1 MIQLYH
7 NTNTNFDK
15 NGDIILLPDL
25 CEVTAGINRTWQ
37 LDIHHPIDEDGRW
50 KGIVNNAVIKAPSFK
65 PYGTQLWRIVQTE
78 KSDSGITATCDPI
91 CYDAAQEVFFIQKS
105 LNNLTA
111 QRALDSICQDTKY
124 RGYSN
129 ITGRHTTN
137 YLMANLIEIVQSHEN
152 GIQKTWGGEVGF
164 NNYEIQLFEHIGGE
178 PGTVISYGKNIAVDG
193 FTESVNIDGVITRL
207 IPEGY
212 AGRLMDG
219 TPWVDSPNINKYAT
233 VRIGTKNYD
242 HLRLKGDPEGDETK
256 DGIYFDTKAELDA
269 ALREAALQEFA
280 DGLDRPKVNLEIN
293 VVLLEN
299 SREYAEYKNVDDLT
313 LGDEVICRHQRLDVD
328 TQSRVIQVRFD
339 CIKEK
344 IVYVEIGDRK
354 RNYFDNVSSTIEA
367 AQKAITPD
375 GDIIASQIDG
385 FINGAKAQLRL
396 QNTVT
401 QKQEAIAILFEDTD
415 PNSATFG
422 ALALGTQGL
431 QISKTRSGDEWVW
444 GTAITSEGIIADY
457 VVAGILSDKNTI
469 NYWNLDTGEFSLSS
483 AAKVGG
489 KTVDQIATTAANAAV
504 SAQTQQDVFNKLTNN
519 GASQGIYL
527 SNGQLYINGTYIQAG
542 QINANLITA
551 GTIKDAA
558 NKNSW
563 NLATGALS
571 TSGAVVSG
579 GSITGASIN
588 NGSGTFQV
596 DTNGNLKAT
605 SAEITGDIKS
615 GSTITG
621 SAISGGTITG
631 AQISSQATIGQVVKN
646 ASLNQGKI
654 EFSQTNSSAP
664 ANNSTTTI
672 DGYGVTYKRPNG
684 AVPTTTNLSLGLTVS
699 ADNTNQS
706 TSVVAT
712 GVTVDN
718 TAQGGNLNRVS
729 ITSDNI
735 RIYVNGQVVWSAR

>member
-7 NTNTNFDK
+7 YNNSDFDK

-78 KSDSGITATCDPI
+78 KSDSGVTATCDPI
-91 CYDAAQEVFFIQKS
+91 SYDAAQEVFFIQKS

-111 QRALDSICQDTKY
+111 QNALNSLCQGTKY
-124 RGYSN
+124 TAYSDVE
-129 ITGRHTTN
+129 GRHTTRYN
-137 YLMANLIEIVQSHEN
+137 MANLIEILQSHEN
-152 GIQKTWGGEVGF
+152 GVQKTWGGEVGF
-164 NNYEIQLFEHIGGE
+164 NNYELQLFNHIGGE

-212 AGRLMDG
+212 SGRLMDG
-219 TPWVDSPNINKYAT
+219 TPWVDSPNIDKYAT
-233 VRIGTKNYD
+233 VRIGTINYD
-242 HLRLKGDPEGDETK
+242 HLRLKGDPEGDEEK

-280 DGLDRPKVNLEIN
+280 DGLDRPKVNLEID

-299 SREYAEYKNVDDLT
+299 TREYADYKNVDDLT

-328 TQSRVIQVRFD
+328 TESRVIQVRFD

-367 AQKAITPD
+367 TRKAITPD

-415 PNSATFG
+415 PNSDTFG

-431 QISKTRSGDEWVW
+431 QVSRTRQNNEWVW
-444 GTAITSEGIIADY
+444 GTAITSEGIIANY
-457 VVAGILSDKNTI
+457 VVAGILSDKNAI

-483 AAKVGG
+483 TATVGG
-489 KTVDQIATTAANAAV
+489 QTVQQIANAAV
-504 SAQTQQDVFNKLTNN
+504 NSQTQQDVFNKLTNN

-542 QINANLITA
+542 QINADLITA
-551 GTIKDAA
+551 GT
-558 NKNSW
+558 
-563 NLATGALS
+563 L
-571 TSGAVVSG
+571 TSIA
-579 GSITGASIN
+579 IN
-588 NGSGTFQV
+588 NGSGTFEV
-596 DTNGNLKAT
+596 DASGNLTANN
-605 SAEITGDIKS
+605 ADIK
-615 GSTITG
+615 GSIESFVDRTT
-621 SAISGGTITG
+621 
-631 AQISSQATIGQVVKN
+631 SSTKTRIANGLIHFEHTYKNAAEQAGNATFDVGQNGVWLLYPNDNNERLTIGRNAGFAVEKN
-646 ASLNQGKI
+646 GVMRASLSESGLMLYDSNGDERVQI
-654 EFSQTNSSAP
+654 N
-664 ANNSTTTI
+664 TTRI
-672 DGYGVTYKRPNG
+672 LIK
-684 AVPTTTNLSLGLTVS
+684 S
-699 ADNTNQS
+699 ADLS
-706 TSVVAT
+706 SY
-712 GVTVDN
+712 
-718 TAQGGNLNRVS
+718 VS
-729 ITSDNI
+729 LTQDGH
-735 RIYVNGQVVWSAR
+735 IYVARGGSIVWQI

>member
-7 NTNTNFDK
+7 FNNSDFDK

-111 QRALDSICQDTKY
+111 QNALNSLCQGTKY
-124 RGYSN
+124 TAYSDVE
-129 ITGRHTTN
+129 GRHTTR
-137 YLMANLIEIVQSHEN
+137 YSMANLIEIVQSHEN
-152 GIQKTWGGEVGF
+152 GVQKTWGGEVGF
-164 NNYEIQLFEHIGGE
+164 NNYELQLFNHIGGE

-219 TPWVDSPNINKYAT
+219 TPWVDSPNIDKYAT
-233 VRIGTKNYD
+233 VRIGTVNYD
-242 HLRLKGDPEGDETK
+242 HLRLKGDPEGDEEK

-280 DGLDRPKVNLEIN
+280 DGLDKPKVNLEID

-299 SREYAEYKNVDDLT
+299 TREYAEYKNVDDLT

-344 IVYVEIGDRK
+344 IVFVEIGDRK
-354 RNYFDNVSSTIEA
+354 RNYFDIVSSTIESTR
-367 AQKAITPD
+367 KAITPD

-415 PNSATFG
+415 PNSDTFG

-431 QISKTRSGDEWVW
+431 QVSRTRQNNEWVW
-444 GTAITSEGIIADY
+444 GTAITSEGIIANY
-457 VVAGILSDKNTI
+457 VVAGILSDKNAI

-542 QINANLITA
+542 AINANLITA

-563 NLATGALS
+563 NLATGDLVTTNLQA
-571 TSGAVVSG
+571 TNAQISGT
-579 GSITGASIN
+579 ITGSTITGTSIN
-588 NGSGTFQV
+588 NGSGTFSV
-596 DTNGNLKAT
+596 NNNGTLVAKKAT
-605 SAEITGDIKS
+605 ITGELTTEYTAENVYRRARMVNGMFYFHSEDGQGQDDCDGQIGSSGVFFTDHPRQLRAEITDGFYVKDLAENRYPAAFTKDVLYIKKDINN
-615 GSTITG
+615 GVQI
-621 SAISGGTITG
+621 SASGGI
-631 AQISSQATIGQVVKN
+631 IVM
-646 ASLNQGKI
+646 
-654 EFSQTNSSAP
+654 
-664 ANNSTTTI
+664 
-672 DGYGVTYKRPNG
+672 R
-684 AVPTTTNLSLGLTVS
+684 
-699 ADNTNQS
+699 
-706 TSVVAT
+706 
-712 GVTVDN
+712 
-718 TAQGGNLNRVS
+718 
-729 ITSDNI
+729 
-735 RIYVNGQVVWSAR
+735 NGQVVWSV